1 MSYNVINLI
10 RLLHAWFYKS
20 HHYFINQYMFSQKIV
35 HSSFNIYIYIYI
47 IDVQCEK
54 SNKKH
59 SYEFVLTQVV
69 RLLHEIPV
77 RSMISN
83 TDKRSIISSKSN

>member
-1 MSYNVINLI
+1 MSYDVINLI

-20 HHYFINQYMFSQKIV
+20 YHYFINQYMFSQKIV
-35 HSSFNIYIYIYI
+35 HSSFNIYIYI

-69 RLLHEIPV
+69 RLLHEILL

>member
-1 MSYNVINLI
+1 MLYDVINLI

-35 HSSFNIYIYIYI
+35 HSSFNIYIYIIY
-47 IDVQCEK
+47 VQCEK
-54 SNKKH
+54 SNQKH

-69 RLLHEIPV
+69 RLLHEIPL

-83 TDKRSIISSKSN
+83 TDKRFIISSKSN